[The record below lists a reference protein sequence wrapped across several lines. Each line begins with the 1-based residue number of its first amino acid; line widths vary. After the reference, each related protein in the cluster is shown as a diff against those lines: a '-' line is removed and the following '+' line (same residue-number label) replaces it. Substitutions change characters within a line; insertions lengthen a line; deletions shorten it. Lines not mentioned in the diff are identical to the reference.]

1 MLIFFYARST
11 KIKVIYCMKDI
22 NVLIIVVYKNK
33 GENYEKTFL
42 KLLALSML
50 VDLFTKIILLQLL
63 H

>member
-1 MLIFFYARST
+1 M
-11 KIKVIYCMKDI
+11 KVIYCMKDI